1 MSVSSDDSNGNVK
14 TVVYATD
21 FSPCSENA
29 GKYAQ
34 LLALHFRA
42 SLFVVHAFTLSQAAL
57 EVEHGGRPR
66 KSQQR
71 MDLQTLLDRK
81 ALGLSSSS
89 LKVVPALLEGD
100 PHHAVATFAETHAP
114 SLVVLGTHGGG
125 RMERGLIGSVAE
137 KILRSTSW
145 PRFTV
150 GPQASSISSS
160 SVALP
165 FKRILCATDF
175 SPAAARAIGYA
186 LSFVETLGADID
198 VLNVVPER
206 AIDHPDR
213 LADIR
218 RRFFDALDQYV
229 PDRARNF
236 SHPRTFVETG
246 CAHDRILEHVKNRS
260 IDLLVLGIR
269 KTSHL
274 GMEMR
279 TSGAFRLIAEALCP
293 VLTITG

>member
-1 MSVSSDDSNGNVK
+1 M
-14 TVVYATD
+14 YATD

-42 SLFVVHAFTLSQAAL
+42 NLFVVHAFTLSQAAL
-57 EVEHGGRPR
+57 EVEFGGKLR

-100 PHHAVATFAETHAP
+100 PHHAVSGFAETHAP

-125 RMERGLIGSVAE
+125 RVERGLIGSVAE

-145 PRFTV
+145 PSFTV
-150 GPQASSISSS
+150 GPQAPSVSSS
-160 SVALP
+160 SAALP

-186 LSFVETLGADID
+186 LTFVETLGADID

-213 LADIR
+213 LAEIR
-218 RRFFDALDQYV
+218 RRFFDALDQLV
-229 PDRARNF
+229 PDRARDF

-246 CAHDRILEHVKNRS
+246 NAHDRILEHVKSRS

-279 TSGAFRLIAEALCP
+279 TSGAFRIIAEASCP